1 MDKHKTNEFIVA
13 YGTLFTT
20 VLRDADDALSRAIL
34 YLITGSNHYR
44 SNTCPE
50 GNDAA
55 PFGQKSP
62 SHTLSIQGEN
72 CTWTCDKAE
81 AVFGD
86 LINVHVTVAE
96 GYTLRGATVTV
107 NGVKQM
113 FGMPQEDAVVIITP
127 VKK

>member
-72 CTWTCDKAE
+72 CTWTCD
-81 AVFGD
+81 
-86 LINVHVTVAE
+86 AE

-107 NGVKQM
+107 NDVKQM